1 MLGLLSPPPPGS
13 SGVQGVVSLGP
24 LCPVQRAGLPCP
36 DRPFEATLVLEN
48 AQGVEVAR
56 GVAGPD
62 GHYRIALPPGRY
74 ILVPQPVMGSPL
86 PSAGPLEVAIES
98 HAWTT
103 LDVTY
108 DSGIR

>member
-1 MLGLLSPPPPGS
+1 
-13 SGVQGVVSLGP
+13 
-24 LCPVQRAGLPCP
+24 
-36 DRPFEATLVLEN
+36 
-48 AQGVEVAR
+48 
-56 GVAGPD
+56 
-62 GHYRIALPPGRY
+62 
-74 ILVPQPVMGSPL
+74 MGSPL